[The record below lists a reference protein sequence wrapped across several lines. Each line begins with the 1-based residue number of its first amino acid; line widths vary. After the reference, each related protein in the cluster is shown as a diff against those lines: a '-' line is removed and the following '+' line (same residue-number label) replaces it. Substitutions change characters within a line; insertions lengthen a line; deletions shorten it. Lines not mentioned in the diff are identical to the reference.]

1 MFSLLLPM
9 LRLLL
14 LMLSLLLLNLSPWP
28 MHSLT
33 HPFTN
38 IQLLLPNP
46 THDLP
51 FQPIFIVP
59 VFYVPMHF
67 TYLCAYLPSRFTC
80 PCSCVNHFYALY
92 CLCLYTFCAFVCV
105 SYLHCAFYKDTCD
118 TSALS
123 FVTPLFLFLVSVFLP
138 GFLCPCFSVLS
149 FLWCCE
155 SSNVQIGHSQ
165 NFIEFF

>member
-1 MFSLLLPM
+1 MAHAQPH
-9 LRLLL
+9 
-14 LMLSLLLLNLSPWP
+14 SPIYKHPITFTQSNPW
-28 MHSLT
+28 LT
-33 HPFTN
+33 
-38 IQLLLPNP
+38 IP
-46 THDLP
+46 TH
-51 FQPIFIVP
+51 IYSP
-59 VFYVPMHF
+59 VFYVPMRF

-80 PCSCVNHFYALY
+80 PCSYVNHFYALY

-123 FVTPLFLFLVSVFLP
+123 FVTPVFLFLVSVFLP

-155 SSNVQIGHSQ
+155 SSNIQIGHSQ
-165 NFIEFF
+165 NFIDFF

>member
-1 MFSLLLPM
+1 MFSLFLPIFSLLLPM
-9 LRLLL
+9 FSLLL

-59 VFYVPMHF
+59 VFYVPMRF
-67 TYLCAYLPSRFTC
+67 TYVCAYPPSRFTC
-80 PCSCVNHFYALY
+80 PCSYVNHFYALY

-105 SYLHCAFYKDTCD
+105 SYLHCAFQCLFSSQGFSAHVFQCFHFFDVVRAQTYKLDILKILLIFFK
-118 TSALS
+118 SLS
-123 FVTPLFLFLVSVFLP
+123 
-138 GFLCPCFSVLS
+138 
-149 FLWCCE
+149 
-155 SSNVQIGHSQ
+155 
-165 NFIEFF
+165 